1 MKRISAAFG
10 LLLFLTIWG
19 NTLFAEDNYQA
30 EIQQQ
35 QQEKMRTAT
44 EEANDRI
51 EEISSWRATELERI
65 KKETATAVEG
75 LQKEINAKVATVNA
89 KIIKLQEE
97 TKKFLEEANA
107 KNIKLQEQAAL
118 AGEKTQKE
126 AEIRV
131 QEVINRHKQERE
143 RIKTELQQKLRDGD
157 GQPNLSGG
165 LAPGM
170 GPSFPPA
177 TGP

>member
-10 LLLFLTIWG
+10 LLLFLTMWG
-19 NTLFAEDNYQA
+19 TTLFAEDNYQT

-51 EEISSWRATELERI
+51 EEISSWRDIELERI
-65 KKETATAVEG
+65 KKETAAAVEG
-75 LQKEINAKVATVNA
+75 LQKEINAKVATANA
-89 KIIKLQEE
+89 KIIKLKEE

-107 KNIKLQEQAAL
+107 KNIKLQEQAVL

-126 AEIRV
+126 AEIKV

-143 RIKTELQQKLRDGD
+143 RIKTELQQRLKD
-157 GQPNLSGG
+157 SGG
-165 LAPGM
+165 Q
-170 GPSFPPA
+170 PSFPGGFPPA
-177 TGP
+177 IKALGP

>member
-19 NTLFAEDNYQA
+19 NTLFAEDNYQT

-35 QQEKMRTAT
+35 QREKMRKAT

-51 EEISSWRATELERI
+51 EEISSWRDAELERI
-65 KKETATAVEG
+65 KKETATAVEK
-75 LQKEINAKVATVNA
+75 LQKEINAKIAAANA
-89 KIIKLQEE
+89 EIIKLQGEA
-97 TKKFLEEANA
+97 KKLVEEANA

-126 AEIRV
+126 AEKRV
-131 QEVINRHKQERE
+131 QEAINWHKQEGE
-143 RIKTELQQKLRDGD
+143 RIKTELEQKLMDGD
-157 GQPNLSGG
+157 GQASLPGG
-165 LAPGM
+165 FPPAIGFA
-170 GPSFPPA
+170 SPPA